1 MLTILPILA
10 ALLAIDPPA
19 GYDPRP
25 ILDAIRAQESGGHP
39 DPANAVG
46 DGGKA
51 LGPYQIHRSYWLDAV
66 NFDKTLGGRYEDVR
80 DQAYA
85 ERVILAYWRRYAPA
99 WDAETLARTHNGG
112 PKGATRN
119 STLQYW
125 HDVRSRMR

>member
-1 MLTILPILA
+1 MRWP
-10 ALLAIDPPA
+10 D
-19 GYDPRP
+19 
-25 ILDAIRAQESGGHP
+25 LDLKNELEFRGR
-39 DPANAVG
+39 
-46 DGGKA
+46 KA
-51 LGPYQIHRSYWLDAV
+51 LRDQLLKVLLDAV
-66 NFDKTLGGRYEDVR
+66 TFDKTLGGRYEDVR

-99 WDAETLARTHNGG
+99 WDAQTLARTHNGG